1 MFITQPNVPPKPR
14 SRADDETMTEWFMLH
29 QRGVTWGVVAVAI
42 IAGGLWYYERSQ
54 SLKSQRA
61 ETAYFQARQSA
72 AAGNLPQAVSDL
84 QKVVSRYEGTSA
96 GTQAALTLAQ
106 TLYDQQKYKEGLD
119 VLKAAESKASADF
132 KPSIYVL
139 EAAGHEQLKDLLAAA
154 QQYKL
159 AAEATRFPADKAE
172 YQSAAARDYMAAGK
186 TEEARAIWAEL
197 VKDETGPGAAE
208 ARVRLGELEA
218 KPMKI

>member
-1 MFITQPNVPPKPR
+1 MTTPNTAPR
-14 SRADDETMTEWFMLH
+14 KRSGADDETMTEWFMLH
-29 QRGVTWGVVAVAI
+29 QRDVAWAVAAVAI
-42 IAGGLWYYERSQ
+42 IVGGVWYYERSQ
-54 SLKSQRA
+54 SLKAQRA

-72 AAGNLPQAVSDL
+72 AAGNLPLAVSDL

-106 TLYDQQKYKEGLD
+106 TLYDQKKYKEGLD
-119 VLKAAESKASADF
+119 VLKTAEAKASPDF

-139 EAAGHEQLKDLLAAA
+139 EAAGHEELKDLIAAA

-159 AAEATRFPADKAE
+159 AAQATRFPADKAE
-172 YQSAAARDYMAAGK
+172 YQSAAARSFMAAGK

-197 VKDETGPGAAE
+197 AKDETGPGAAE
-208 ARVRLGELEA
+208 ARVRLGELDA